1 MKHAIGVLGL
11 LALLLALSPLIAT
24 AQPTT
29 APALPAPAATP
40 VSPFVIPIGRELGFR
55 CQSAQDFD
63 AQWNFTGSM
72 VFKVDKSGKITGG
85 YLGDSDQ
92 DNPSY
97 PTDPFLGRENPLSG
111 TITPD
116 NKIKLDIG
124 SGSLQWNIQ
133 GTLTKTE
140 ITGTFSS
147 TRFGLM
153 QFYATRV
160 HIPKHPTNIQ
170 RTNPGGLPGPSGS

>member
-1 MKHAIGVLGL
+1 MKY
-11 LALLLALSPLIAT
+11 LIAVIIALMAFGPWLAS
-24 AQPTT
+24 AQPT
-29 APALPAPAATP
+29 AAPAPAATATP
-40 VSPFVIPIGRELGFR
+40 TSPFAIPIGREIGWR
-55 CQSAQDFD
+55 AQSAQDFD

-72 VFKVDKSGKITGG
+72 VFKVDQNGNIKGG

-97 PTDPFLGRENPLSG
+97 PSDPFLGRQFPVTG

-133 GTLTKTE
+133 GTVTQTQ

-153 QFYATRV
+153 RFWASRV
-160 HIPKHPTNIQ
+160 HIPKHPSDIQ
-170 RTNPGGLPGPSGS
+170 RTNPGGLSGQ